1 MIMNIYEIIQNK
13 ILERLTESE
22 ANGTKFH
29 WVKPFDFTSSVRYPC
44 NYETSKPYSG
54 VNRLLP
60 PDEYITFTKIQEM
73 NQKDK
78 SNFWHIRKGAKAA
91 MVVYYNWQQAKDKDG
106 NLLFDEEG
114 NVRMIPYVKFFN
126 VFDRSDIVNKD
137 GDNLPSRIPV
147 KHFSHDDIDRITQS
161 ELLRF
166 TSMVNYYCQE
176 HGIELQIV
184 TDSRRAYYS
193 PSENIIRIPTMANFD
208 SVYDYVHTVAHELAH
223 STGIEL
229 GRFKNNSVETHEE
242 YSKEEL
248 VAEIAASMIIAS
260 FRIEDDSAHKDNDIA
275 YVQSWRKHI
284 AESDTK
290 KLIVAASQHAAKAS
304 SLVTGVKLREHYLE
318 TIANDISEYENVP
331 DFIRLDIEFSRE
343 AVKANPL
350 VWDMLNDEHRE
361 ELSDEI
367 GDRVTV
373 SNTLECIEDR

>member
-1 MIMNIYEIIQNK
+1 MNIYEIIQNK
-13 ILERLTESE
+13 ILDRLTESE

-44 NYETSKPYSG
+44 NYETSKRYTG

-78 SNFWHIRKGAKAA
+78 TSFWHIRKGAKSA

-106 NLLFDEEG
+106 NLMFDEEG
-114 NVRMIPYVKFFN
+114 NPKMIPFIKYYNAFN
-126 VFDRSDIVNKD
+126 REDVINRD

-147 KHFSHDDIDRITQS
+147 KHFSHEDIDKITQS

-166 TSMVNYYCQE
+166 TCMVNYYCQE

-184 TDSRRAYYS
+184 TDSRRAYFS
-193 PSENIIRIPTMANFD
+193 PSENVIRISNIANFE
-208 SVYDYVHTVAHELAH
+208 SIFDYVHTVAHELAH

-229 GRFKNNSVETHEE
+229 GRFKSHSVETHED

-260 FRIEDDSAHKDNDIA
+260 FRIADDSPHKENDIA
-275 YVQSWRKHI
+275 YIQSWRKHI

-290 KLIVAASQHAAKAS
+290 KLIVAATQHAAKAAD
-304 SLVTGVKLREHYLE
+304 LVTGVKIREHFLE
-318 TIANDISEYENVP
+318 AIVNDISEYENVP

-343 AVKANPL
+343 AIKANPL
-350 VWDMLNDEHRE
+350 VWDMLSDEHRE
-361 ELSDEI
+361 ELSDEL

-373 SNTLECIEDR
+373 SNSLDYIEDR

>member
-1 MIMNIYEIIQNK
+1 M
-13 ILERLTESE
+13 
-22 ANGTKFH
+22 
-29 WVKPFDFTSSVRYPC
+29 
-44 NYETSKPYSG
+44 
-54 VNRLLP
+54 
-60 PDEYITFTKIQEM
+60 
-73 NQKDK
+73 
-78 SNFWHIRKGAKAA
+78 
-91 MVVYYNWQQAKDKDG
+91 
-106 NLLFDEEG
+106 EE
-114 NVRMIPYVKFFN
+114 
-126 VFDRSDIVNKD
+126 
-137 GDNLPSRIPV
+137 
-147 KHFSHDDIDRITQS
+147 
-161 ELLRF
+161 
-166 TSMVNYYCQE
+166 
-176 HGIELQIV
+176 
-184 TDSRRAYYS
+184 
-193 PSENIIRIPTMANFD
+193 ANFD

-229 GRFKNNSVETHEE
+229 GRFKSNSVETHEE